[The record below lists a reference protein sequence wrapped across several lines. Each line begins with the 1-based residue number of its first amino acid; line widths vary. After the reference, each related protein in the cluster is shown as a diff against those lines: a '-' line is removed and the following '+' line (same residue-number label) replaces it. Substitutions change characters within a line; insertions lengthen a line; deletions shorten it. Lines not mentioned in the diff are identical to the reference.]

1 MNTDQLVAL
10 CQRHHALLLTSDSDM
25 VSIAVV
31 GSPAAELRRRCASR
45 PRNGLILSAGALSVW
60 KNTGS

>member
-31 GSPAAELRRRCASR
+31 GSPAAELMEALRFATQKRRSEERR
-45 PRNGLILSAGALSVW
+45 VG
-60 KNTGS
+60 KE

>member
-25 VSIAVV
+25 INIAVV
-31 GSPAAELRRRCASR
+31 GKPA
-45 PRNGLILSAGALSVW
+45 
-60 KNTGS
+60 T